1 MSQYPPSKY
10 LHYNRC
16 LLPCGVS
23 RVLNRSCVK
32 APSLLPAF
40 LQTTHSSL
48 LSALTC
54 TQSMSQLSADQAMIH
69 ELVLKN
75 VPEIETSL
83 TYDSKCQLAFRQCTF
98 IPFWSQPAC
107 CVLVVAVRWWMMY
120 YCEQSEHFKRW
131 PSFPSICWL
140 INKYLRRGFCVI
152 WSGTL
157 WWSMIVK
164 VTLEHLKHLTR
175 VMPMSCCCYIVN
187 WCGARTKNPVFCYSW

>member
-23 RVLNRSCVK
+23 RVLDRSCVK

-54 TQSMSQLSADQAMIH
+54 TQSMSQLSADQAMIQF
-69 ELVLKN
+69 LIMQN

-83 TYDSKCQLAFRQCTF
+83 AYDSSANLPSGSVHLYHFDLTSLF
-98 IPFWSQPAC
+98 
-107 CVLVVAVRWWMMY
+107 CVGCGSVMMY
-120 YCEQSEHFKRW
+120 YCEQGEHFNR
-131 PSFPSICWL
+131 
-140 INKYLRRGFCVI
+140 
-152 WSGTL
+152 
-157 WWSMIVK
+157 
-164 VTLEHLKHLTR
+164 
-175 VMPMSCCCYIVN
+175 
-187 WCGARTKNPVFCYSW
+187 